1 MTIRLLRRGLVL
13 AAISSVALSVMPASA
28 ARMTL
33 SGTITYRDR
42 IALPPAIAEIRLIDA
57 SLADAPSTT
66 IASTTI
72 KTDRQVPIPYR
83 LHFDPKSIQTGH
95 RYMLQATISVDGAMW
110 FTTTTAYPVL
120 EGGRNQTD
128 LVLERVPATPA
139 VDAPPVGSWQ
149 VLTIQGRD
157 IKSGP
162 QATLEIDRDGSI
174 SGTSGCNRVVGE
186 ASMTGNRIAFGQMAV
201 TQMACMPASTMEQE
215 RRFLDALDAIVSW
228 HVEPHGDRM
237 VLSNAAHKPLLIL
250 RRM

>member
-1 MTIRLLRRGLVL
+1 MTIRLLRRGMIL

-33 SGTITYRDR
+33 SGTITYRER

-83 LHFDPKSIQTGH
+83 LHFDPKSIRAGH
-95 RYMLQATISVDGAMW
+95 RYMLQATISVDGSMW

-120 EGGRNQTD
+120 EGGRNQTN
-128 LVLERVPATPA
+128 LVLERVPAPPA
-139 VDAPPVGSWQ
+139 IDAPPVGSWQ

-157 IKSGP
+157 STSGS
-162 QATLEIDRDGSI
+162 QATLEIGKDGSI

-215 RRFLDALDAIVSW
+215 RRFLDALGAIVSW

-237 VLSNAAHKPLLIL
+237 VLSNAAGKPLLIL